1 MNKEVEKAIKVV
13 FYEDCKKC
21 YFPKR
26 KCASC
31 VRDNRNKIKKYIKQL
46 EQKEIILNKEGRK
59 MKSNELFEQIHSG
72 QIKDNTKISVI
83 NELTGNCITEIEYKN
98 QRLNWVSGEFD
109 TSFLCN
115 IDIDFEVIE
124 ENKEI
129 DIQSIKEISSED
141 RFYRTDNID
150 KLNELTRAIKQIDK
164 ELNEL
169 KSLDYLEIS
178 ERDIN
183 DAIKRAREYMDK
195 ERERE

>member
-1 MNKEVEKAIKVV
+1 MKGYELIKAIT
-13 FYEDCKKC
+13 E
-21 YFPKR
+21 R
-26 KCASC
+26 
-31 VRDNRNKIKKYIKQL
+31 KIKDKTTIKVKMGSTYKATLKYENLMLKW
-46 EQKEIILNKEGRK
+46 E
-59 MKSNELFEQIHSG
+59 SG
-72 QIKDNTKISVI
+72 D
-83 NELTGNCITEIEYKN
+83 
-98 QRLNWVSGEFD
+98 FD
-109 TSFLCN
+109 TSILCSTEAN
-115 IDIDFEVIE
+115 FEVIE

-183 DAIKRAREYMDK
+183 DSIKKAREYMDK
-195 ERERE
+195 EREEK